1 MGDPRDEKIVG
12 WQLGRKI
19 TNMRRVVFRCPHG
32 YPVVIESFPIK
43 DGKPFPTLYW
53 LTCPH
58 LRKEVSKLESQ
69 GYIKEFEEKLEREDE
84 LRKKMKEAHVEI
96 IEKRAELLPE
106 DHPFREILSK
116 VGTGGIKD
124 FTKLKCLHLHLAD
137 YLAGVKNPVGEMVW
151 NLVERR
157 FCEEILC
164 RAGEERE

>member
-1 MGDPRDEKIVG
+1 MGDPRDEKIVE

-19 TNMRRVVFRCPHG
+19 TNMRRVAFRCPHG

-58 LRKEVSKLESQ
+58 LKKEVSKLEAQ
-69 GYIKEFEEKLEREDE
+69 GYIKKFEEKLERERE
-84 LRKKMKEAHVEI
+84 LQQRMKKAHVEI
-96 IEKRAELLPE
+96 IKKRAELLPK
-106 DHPFREILSK
+106 DHPFHELLIK
-116 VGTGGIKD
+116 VGSGGIRN

-137 YLAGVKNPVGEMVW
+137 YLAGVNNPIGEMVW
-151 NLVERR
+151 NLVERK

-164 RAGEERE
+164 RSGEARK